1 MKGDD
6 TEGLLLLGN
15 ADRHADHAA
24 DPAAAVVGK
33 SRITLNVVAD
43 LLFGGGECQTG
54 QSLVRRELRLPW
66 LRLIEKAMLEQKAVL
81 IKEMQLDV
89 VRIVDK
95 DGAGL

>member
-1 MKGDD
+1 MQIM
-6 TEGLLLLGN
+6 L
-15 ADRHADHAA
+15 
-24 DPAAAVVGK
+24 PIAAAVVGK

-81 IKEMQLDV
+81 IKEMQLAV
-89 VRIVDK
+89 VRIVDIPAPL
-95 DGAGL
+95 DNNARENS